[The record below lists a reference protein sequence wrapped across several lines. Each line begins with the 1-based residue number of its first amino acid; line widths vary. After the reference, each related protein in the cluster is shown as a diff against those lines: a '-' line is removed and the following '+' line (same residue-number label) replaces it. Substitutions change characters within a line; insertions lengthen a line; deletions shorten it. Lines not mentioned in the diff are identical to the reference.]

1 MKLGYIP
8 AMSNNVR
15 TMKVYVKSLGS
26 LTLTP
31 EAEQSIIDDYAPTLQ
46 YKDLTFTGKFNVD
59 VNGNVISDETN
70 GEVVNLSLVN
80 QIFLINKD
88 FQATFSIATK
98 DVSDSELGA
107 SILKTK
113 DKVAEAKCVL
123 FKNVVTKAIETIIT
137 GIKAKENNFETESES
152 TEF

>member
-8 AMSNNVR
+8 SMENNVR

-26 LTLTP
+26 STLT
-31 EAEQSIIDDYAPTLQ
+31 EVQEQSIISDYAPTLQ
-46 YKDLTFTGKFNVD
+46 YKDLTFSGKFNVD
-59 VNGNVISDETN
+59 GSGNVISDETN
-70 GEVVNLSLVN
+70 GEVVTLSLVN

-113 DKVAEAKCVL
+113 DKVAEAKCLL
-123 FKNVVTKAIETIIT
+123 FKNIVTKAIETIIT

>member
-8 AMSNNVR
+8 AMDNNVR

-26 LTLTP
+26 STLT
-31 EAEQSIIDDYAPTLQ
+31 EAQESSILSDYAPTLQ
-46 YKDLTFTGKFNVD
+46 YKDLTFSGKFNVD
-59 VNGNVISDETN
+59 GSGNVISDETN
-70 GEVVNLSLVN
+70 GELVTLSLVN

-98 DVSDSELGA
+98 DVTDSELGA

-113 DKVAEAKCVL
+113 DKVAEAKCL
-123 FKNVVTKAIETIIT
+123 LYKNVITKAIQDIIT
-137 GIKAKENNFETESES
+137 AIKAKENNFETEGES